1 MDYKKILEEEKD
13 YVLNLRREFH
23 RYPEKSWEEKRTS
36 GRIKEE
42 LDKLD
47 IEYQQYAETGVAAL
61 IKGAKTGKT
70 VALRADMDALAV
82 EENNDVEY
90 KSQNEGVMHACG
102 HDGHTAMLLGAARAL
117 NKIKDQLKGNI
128 KLIFQPAEEVIQGA
142 AKMVEEGVLEDVD
155 AVLGIHLWSD
165 LTTGQINA
173 QSGPRMASGDK
184 VFIDFKGKGGHG
196 SLPNQTV
203 DPIVMASSF
212 ILDSQSILSREINS
226 LDPAVFTLGKMESGS
241 RFNVIPED
249 ARVEGTIRCF
259 REKIREQAI
268 KAVKRY
274 AEKTASS
281 YRGEAEIEIERG
293 TPPTINDAQCA
304 KIAQRAAAEIVGDDK
319 LVEMEKTTGSEDMAY
334 YLKEVPGAMVFVGA
348 GFENEEKNHPHHSA
362 NFNIN
367 EDSLEIGTALYFN
380 FALEYLNRY

>member
-1 MDYKKILEEEKD
+1 MDYKKLLAEEKD
-13 YVLNLRREFH
+13 YVLSLRREFH
-23 RYPEKSWEEKRTS
+23 MHPEKSWEEKRTS
-36 GRIKEE
+36 RRIKEE

-47 IEYQQYAETGVAAL
+47 IEYQEYADTGVAAL
-61 IKGAKTGKT
+61 IKGAKSGKT

-82 EENNDVEY
+82 EENNEVEY
-90 KSQNEGVMHACG
+90 KSQNKGVMHACG
-102 HDGHTAMLLGAARAL
+102 HDGHTAMLLGAARAF

-142 AKMVEEGVLEDVD
+142 ARMVKEGVLENVD
-155 AVLGIHLWSD
+155 AILGIHLWSD
-165 LTTGQINA
+165 LVTGQINA
-173 QSGPRMASGDK
+173 QAGPRMASGDK
-184 VFIDFKGKGGHG
+184 VMIDFKGKGGHG

-259 REKIREQAI
+259 REKIRNQAI

-281 YRGEAEIEIERG
+281 YRGEAEIEIEKG
-293 TPPTINDAQCA
+293 TPPTINDDQCA
-304 KIAQRAAAEIVGDDK
+304 KIAQKAAAKIVGSDK

-380 FALEYLNRY
+380 FALEYLNSY